1 MYRVS
6 SSAAVLGLLLP
17 HLFLISCGGTP
28 RGPIAAE
35 EVGTK
40 YPISLNRDEEPGKV
54 YHVRL
59 REESTKTLVAR
70 SQGRIVKEE
79 NENQTFTFVG
89 TRKKLSAGKR
99 QPTEYVVE
107 ELTRTSGSQKDV
119 LLPPGTTIRAT
130 HSEAAWRYTVDGQP
144 TPESIHE
151 ILSSLMGGK
160 TSDDEKGTDDAIFG
174 SKEPR
179 AVGERWSVN
188 VAALPVEEEFEVD
201 LEGASGSTRVAA
213 LRNVDGIECLEIEA
227 ELSCPKLHLKTM
239 PADANVHSAAMSAQ
253 FLGLFPTDTRLPS
266 LSTGMTFELVVSM
279 DVATPQGPVRMDMT
293 AQTAQTTNRD

>member
-6 SSAAVLGLLLP
+6 SSNAALGLLLP
-17 HLFLISCGGTP
+17 HLFLIACGGTP
-28 RGPIAAE
+28 RGPVAGE
-35 EVGTK
+35 EAGRK
-40 YPISLNRDEEPGKV
+40 YPIVLNRDEEPGKA

-59 REESTKTLVAR
+59 EEESTKTLVAR
-70 SQGRIVKEE
+70 LQERIVKEE
-79 NENQTFTFVG
+79 NETETFTFVG

-107 ELTRTSGSQKDV
+107 ALTRTSGSQKEA
-119 LLPPGTTIRAT
+119 LLPAGTTIRAT
-130 HSEAAWRYTVDGQP
+130 HSAGAWHYTVDGQP
-144 TPESIHE
+144 LPEDIHA

-188 VAALPVEEEFEVD
+188 VAELPVEEEFELD
-201 LEGASGSTRVAA
+201 PEGASGSTRVAA
-213 LRNVDGIECLEIEA
+213 LRNVDGTECLEIEA
-227 ELSCPKLHLKTM
+227 ELSFPKVRFKALS
-239 PADANVHSAAMSAQ
+239 ADAKVHSSAMSAR
-253 FLGLFPTDTRLPS
+253 FLGLYPTDTRLPS
-266 LSTGMTFELVVSM
+266 LSTGMSFELVVSM